1 MVRKIWKN
9 KWIKTLVISLM
20 LILAVGWFT
29 YNSFSLRIDDP
40 NSYAL
45 SQGFI
50 AGAAFGIII
59 NPAIKKI
66 REKKKSS
73 KIWKNK
79 WVQISVALLVILL
92 LGAWSFNN
100 SIVVK
105 NGSLCIF
112 AQGYLTGSVLTA
124 MIYILLGTLKER

>member
-92 LGAWSFNN
+92 L
-100 SIVVK
+100 
-105 NGSLCIF
+105 
-112 AQGYLTGSVLTA
+112 
-124 MIYILLGTLKER
+124 